1 MPRKVRQ
8 LLADYRRAGFMIVA
22 SGGKGGHRKA
32 IHPLLP
38 GSVTISGQE
47 GADADHYQERDLR
60 NALRDLEK
68 ARKQRP

>member
-8 LLADYRRAGFMIVA
+8 LLADYRRAGFTIVV
-22 SGGKGGHRKA
+22 SGGKGSHRKA

-38 GSVTISGQE
+38 GSVTISGQD
-47 GADADHYQERDLR
+47 GDDADHYQERDLR

-68 ARKQRP
+68 AKRRQP